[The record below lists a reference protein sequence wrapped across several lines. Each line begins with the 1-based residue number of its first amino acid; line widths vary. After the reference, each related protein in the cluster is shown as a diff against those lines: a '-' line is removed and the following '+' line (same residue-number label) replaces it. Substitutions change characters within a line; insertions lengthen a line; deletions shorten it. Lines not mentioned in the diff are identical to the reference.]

1 MEEVTL
7 TLQTQPHSRL
17 IRLFLVSK
25 HSGERWEQD
34 ASSGEELV
42 KALDN
47 LLKCAKMES
56 NSLTRIDVVCAKES
70 SLTSFRLA
78 KTFQQA
84 LVIGN
89 RLKPRKDF

>member
-1 MEEVTL
+1 MEEVIL
-7 TLQTQPHSRL
+7 TLSTQSHSRL
-17 IRLFLVSK
+17 IHLLLVSQK
-25 HSGERWEQD
+25 SQERWEED

-56 NSLTRIDVVCAKES
+56 NLLTRIDVVCAKES

-84 LVIGN
+84 LVIAN
-89 RLKPRKDF
+89 SLKPRKDF